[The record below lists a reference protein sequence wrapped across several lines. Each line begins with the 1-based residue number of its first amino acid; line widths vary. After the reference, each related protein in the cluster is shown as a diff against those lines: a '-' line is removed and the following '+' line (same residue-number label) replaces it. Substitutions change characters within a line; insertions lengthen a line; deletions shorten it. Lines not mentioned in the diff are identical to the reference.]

1 MRLVLSRG
9 FAVRFLSTL
18 LATLLLAPWAAFAS
32 VVDVA
37 VVDLVAPVTEVD
49 VAPGTETPV
58 VIRCVVTGPQGG
70 TSTFEVYTRWTLT
83 SGGFVG
89 SMPVEVSI
97 PARANLDPP
106 TVRTV
111 DATVV
116 VPAGT
121 TAGARQLVV
130 RVVPDSIENE
140 KPPNLREGSSAA
152 YTVNVVVGDTTPP
165 VLSLPGDI
173 VAEATGPDGAVVHW
187 SATAVDDHDGPV
199 PVTCEPASGSTF
211 PLGETVVACSATDAA
226 GNTATGSFKVTVV
239 DTTPPELTVPADVFA
254 YATSSAGAV
263 VTFSAPS
270 ATDLVDRAPVVTCD
284 WASGATFPLGLTW
297 VTCTATD
304 FSGNSVTK
312 SFRVTV
318 VYEWSGV
325 LQPVNPDGS
334 SIFKAGSTIP
344 VKFRLTGASAG
355 ITDAVAR
362 VYVARIEDE
371 VIGAEVEASSST
383 PASVGNL
390 FRYDPTDDL
399 YIYNYGTKGMQPG
412 TYQLRIDLGDGAT
425 HIVRIGLRK

>member
-1 MRLVLSRG
+1 VVACS
-9 FAVRFLSTL
+9 
-18 LATLLLAPWAAFAS
+18 ATDAAGNTA
-32 VVDVA
+32 
-37 VVDLVAPVTEVD
+37 
-49 VAPGTETPV
+49 
-58 VIRCVVTGPQGG
+58 TG
-70 TSTFEVYTRWTLT
+70 SFKV
-83 SGGFVG
+83 
-89 SMPVEVSI
+89 
-97 PARANLDPP
+97 
-106 TVRTV
+106 
-111 DATVV
+111 TVV
-116 VPAGT
+116 
-121 TAGARQLVV
+121 
-130 RVVPDSIENE
+130 
-140 KPPNLREGSSAA
+140 
-152 YTVNVVVGDTTPP
+152 DTTPP
-165 VLSLPGDI
+165 ELTLPADI
-173 VAEATGPDGAVVHW
+173 VAEATGPDGAAVTFAA
-187 SATAVDDHDGPV
+187 SAWDLVDGDV
-199 PVTCEPASGSTF
+199 PVTCAPASGSTF

-270 ATDLVDRAPVVTCD
+270 ATDLVDPAPVVTCD
-284 WASGATFPLGLTW
+284 WASGSTFPLGLTW

-318 VYEWSGV
+318 VYAWSGV
-325 LQPVNPDGS
+325 LQPINPDGS

-355 ITDAVAR
+355 ITDAVAK
-362 VYVARIEDE
+362 VYVARIDDE

-390 FRYDPTDDL
+390 FRYDPTGDL

-425 HIVRIGLRK
+425 HIVRVGLRK